1 MSRKIIIDCD
11 PGIDDAVALCMALFD
26 ERLEILAITA
36 TEGCV
41 NAEQANH
48 NLQAIIA
55 QLDPARYPRLGMAR
69 CAEDAPPVDTRFLYG
84 EDGLG
89 NAGFENS
96 SGLQRLHPS
105 DKMIIECV
113 RAHPEE
119 VTIVCLGPLTNLAM
133 AFHRDPALPS
143 LIDRIIMTGGS
154 LTGVGNITPSAEFN
168 FYFDPHSARTVL
180 KSRTTKTLIP
190 LDVTK
195 QVKFGLDML
204 DELPSVDSRIG
215 SFLRQIL
222 PFAFR
227 SYRQQ
232 LGLEMITLN
241 DTIGAL
247 AVVEPDLFGFEM
259 MAGDVETE
267 GELTR
272 GVTVFDQRPMPEW
285 RHNMEVATSISAD
298 AARQYILDQLMMS
311 GNLT

>member
-1 MSRKIIIDCD
+1 
-11 PGIDDAVALCMALFD
+11 
-26 ERLEILAITA
+26 
-36 TEGCV
+36 
-41 NAEQANH
+41 
-48 NLQAIIA
+48 
-55 QLDPARYPRLGMAR
+55 
-69 CAEDAPPVDTRFLYG
+69 
-84 EDGLG
+84 
-89 NAGFENS
+89 
-96 SGLQRLHPS
+96 
-105 DKMIIECV
+105 MIIECV

-119 VTIVCLGPLTNLAM
+119 VTIICLGPLTNLAM
-133 AFHRDPALPS
+133 AFQRDPALPGM
-143 LIDRIIMTGGS
+143 IDRIIMTGGS
-154 LTGVGNITPSAEFN
+154 LTGIGNITPCAEFN

-272 GVTVFDQRPMPEW
+272 GLTVFDQRPMPNGVPIW
-285 RHNMEVATSISAD
+285 KLPPASKQMLPVNTS
-298 AARQYILDQLMMS
+298 
-311 GNLT
+311 LTS